1 MFRFARHVVALGGLL
16 LVGCAMTADKN
27 SQVVESEA
35 TLRQAVEEYEKGLP
49 VLASLGDYRSASNV
63 ALGLA
68 SARNRL
74 DGTTPAV
81 CEALSQSR
89 EYRRLAATQK
99 PGEEDFQV
107 LSGIYER
114 TGGMKRESALCDR
127 TQTLATSTVSV
138 RK

>member
-1 MFRFARHVVALGGLL
+1 V
-16 LVGCAMTADKN
+16 
-27 SQVVESEA
+27 SS
-35 TLRQAVEEYEKGLP
+35 
-49 VLASLGDYRSASNV
+49 GDYRSASNV
-63 ALGLA
+63 AMGLA

-74 DGTTPAV
+74 EGTTPAV

-89 EYRRLAATQK
+89 EYQRLASTQK

-127 TQTLATSTVSV
+127 TQALATSTVSK
-138 RK
+138 R